1 MIATSLPPVSIAAW
15 SHVALAWTFEP
26 SVMAGITLAAALY
39 LLAIRLVRARGRP
52 PWRRAETC
60 CFLAGVAVLAVALA
74 SPLDAFAD
82 DWLSVHMVQHLL
94 LTLVAAPLLLLGR
107 PLTLAYACSS
117 RRASEALVRLSR
129 TRPLRLLGSPALGF
143 AVFAA
148 VLWTS
153 HLSSLYEA
161 ALVDDGIH
169 ALEHMLYLATAT
181 LFWWPIVA
189 RDPGARRLTYPG
201 RVLYI
206 FLSMPMM
213 SLLGFVITY
222 SDRVLYSHYIVAAG
236 SVAAALAD
244 QRLGGTIM
252 WESSM
257 LGGATALSFVLVDWM
272 RYDDAQARLADAL
285 STRSA
290 ATAEVPG
297 G

>member
-1 MIATSLPPVSIAAW
+1 
-15 SHVALAWTFEP
+15 
-26 SVMAGITLAAALY
+26 
-39 LLAIRLVRARGRP
+39 
-52 PWRRAETC
+52 
-60 CFLAGVAVLAVALA
+60 
-74 SPLDAFAD
+74 
-82 DWLSVHMVQHLL
+82 
-94 LTLVAAPLLLLGR
+94 
-107 PLTLAYACSS
+107 
-117 RRASEALVRLSR
+117 
-129 TRPLRLLGSPALGF
+129 
-143 AVFAA
+143 
-148 VLWTS
+148 
-153 HLSSLYEA
+153 
-161 ALVDDGIH
+161 VDDGIH